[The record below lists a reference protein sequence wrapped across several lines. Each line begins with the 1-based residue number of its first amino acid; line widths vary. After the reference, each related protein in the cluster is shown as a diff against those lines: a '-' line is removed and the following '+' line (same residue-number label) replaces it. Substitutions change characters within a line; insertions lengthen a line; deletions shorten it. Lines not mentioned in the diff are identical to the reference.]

1 MKLSAIRAV
10 FPDTIPVLTGY
21 LFLGAGFGILLV
33 ESGYSVLWAAAM
45 ALLIFAGSGQYLLVG
60 LLASGASL
68 VSAAFATLLVN
79 ARHLF
84 YGISLV
90 DAYKTAGKR
99 RFYMIF
105 GLTDETYSL
114 VTQAKI
120 PEGISREDYC
130 FWVTALNHCYWV
142 CGCVLGAVVG
152 TVVPIDFS
160 GVSFVLT
167 ALFVTIFVEQWL
179 SSKDHF
185 PALVGVVCTA
195 LSLLGFG
202 SELFLIPAMAAIAL
216 ILILRRR
223 MGKEDKRG

>member
-68 VSAAFATLLVN
+68 VSAAIATLLVN

-99 RFYMIF
+99 RLYMIF

-202 SELFLIPAMAAIAL
+202 SEIFLIPAMAAIAL

-223 MGKEDKRG
+223 VGKEAAHE

>member
-68 VSAAFATLLVN
+68 VSAAIATLLVN

-202 SELFLIPAMAAIAL
+202 SEIFLIPAMAAIAL

-223 MGKEDKRG
+223 VGKEAAHE